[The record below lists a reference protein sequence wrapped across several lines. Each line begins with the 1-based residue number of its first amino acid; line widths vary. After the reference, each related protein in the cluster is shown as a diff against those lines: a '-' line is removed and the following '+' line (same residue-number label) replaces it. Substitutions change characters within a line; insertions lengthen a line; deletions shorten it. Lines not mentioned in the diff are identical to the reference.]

1 MKYSK
6 FHFYQEQI
14 EKLEELGSRLQQFRT
29 QQSITL
35 EEVAQRT
42 RIQARLLRAIEEGDL
57 EQLPEPVYIKGFIKR
72 FADALGLNGTEFAS
86 TFPTGEGIRLIR
98 PSSWR
103 HMRAAQLRPLHLYLL
118 YIFLVI
124 GAVNGLSYLVKRSAI
139 QAIQPLQIRE
149 QIYQLPTPDNG
160 QQIENKQKIAP
171 NKATTVTQNSQDSQQ
186 VQVNIIL
193 KAESWIRV
201 VVDGRTEFEGV
212 LPEGTHRTWV
222 AKEKLSVRAGN
233 AGGVVVAYNDETAKQ
248 LGAPGEV
255 QEVTFAANPG
265 VSNPS
270 Y

>member
-1 MKYSK
+1 MKYNK
-6 FHFYQEQI
+6 HHFYQERM
-14 EKLEELGSRLQQFRT
+14 EKLEELGSRLREFRI

-35 EEVAQRT
+35 EEIAQKT
-42 RIQARLLRAIEEGDL
+42 RIQVRLLRAIEEGNLD
-57 EQLPEPVYIKGFIKR
+57 QLPEPVYIQGFIKR

-86 TFPTGEGIRLIR
+86 TFPTNEGIQLIR
-98 PSSWR
+98 PSWR

-124 GAVNGLSYLVKRSAI
+124 GAVNGLSYFVKRSAI
-139 QAIQPLQIRE
+139 QAIQPLEIRE
-149 QIYQLPTPDNG
+149 PTYQLPVPDDG
-160 QQIENKQKIAP
+160 QQIEQKQKIGP
-171 NKATTVTQNSQDSQQ
+171 NKATNVTQHSQDGKP
-186 VQVNIIL
+186 VQVDVIL

-201 VVDGRTEFEGV
+201 VVDGKTEFEGV
-212 LPEGTHRTWV
+212 LPEGTHRTWM
-222 AKEKLSVRAGN
+222 ADEKLSVRAGN

-255 QEVTFAANPG
+255 QEITFAANPG

>member
-1 MKYSK
+1 MKYNK
-6 FHFYQEQI
+6 LHFYQEQV
-14 EKLEELGSRLQQFRT
+14 EKLEELGSYLHQFRT
-29 QQSITL
+29 QKSITL

-42 RIQARLLRAIEEGDL
+42 RIQARLLRAIEEGRLD
-57 EQLPEPVYIKGFIKR
+57 QLPEPVYIKGFIKR

-86 TFPTGEGIRLIR
+86 TFPTGEGLQLIK
-98 PSSWR
+98 PSWR

-139 QAIQPLQIRE
+139 QAIQPLDIRE
-149 QIYQLPTPDNG
+149 QTYQLPAPENEQPREK
-160 QQIENKQKIAP
+160 QQRIAP
-171 NKATTVTQNSQDSQQ
+171 NKATNVTQQAQDGKQ
-186 VQVNIIL
+186 VQVNVIL

-201 VVDGRTEFEGV
+201 VVDGKTEFEGV
-212 LPEGTHRTWV
+212 LPEGTQRTWV

-233 AGGVVVAYNDETAKQ
+233 AGGVEVAYNDQTGKR

-265 VSNPS
+265 VSNPN
-270 Y
+270 

>member
-6 FHFYQEQI
+6 LHFYQEQI
-14 EKLEELGSRLQQFRT
+14 EKLEELGSRLRQFRT
-29 QQSITL
+29 QQSISL

-42 RIQARLLRAIEEGDL
+42 RIQVRLLRAIEEAELD
-57 EQLPEPVYIKGFIKR
+57 QLPEPVYVKGFIKR

-86 TFPTGEGIRLIR
+86 TFPTGEGLQLIR
-98 PSSWR
+98 PSWR

-139 QAIQPLQIRE
+139 QAIQPLDIRE
-149 QIYQLPTPDNG
+149 QIYQLPVPENE
-160 QQIENKQKIAP
+160 QQIEKTQKIEP
-171 NKATTVTQNSQDSQQ
+171 NKAANVSQQSQDGKQ
-186 VQVNIIL
+186 VQVNVSL

-201 VVDGRTEFEGV
+201 VVDGKTEFEGI
-212 LPEGTHRTWV
+212 LPEGTQRTWV

-233 AGGVVVAYNDETAKQ
+233 AGGVEVAYNDQTAKQ

-255 QEVTFAANPG
+255 QEVTFAANPSI
-265 VSNPS
+265 SNPR